1 MSSYAIVRDGP
12 NQFRAEKGAT
22 VRLAYRGELE
32 PGTEVSLDEV
42 LLVAD
47 GDKVTVGTPLVKGA
61 SVKAKV
67 SGTTKGPKLIIYRY
81 IRRKN
86 SDKKRGHREKFTE
99 VVVESISG

>member
-1 MSSYAIVRDGP
+1 
-12 NQFRAEKGAT
+12 
-22 VRLAYRGELE
+22 
-32 PGTEVSLDEV
+32 
-42 LLVAD
+42 
-47 GDKVTVGTPLVKGA
+47 VKGA
-61 SVKAKV
+61 KVTAKV